1 MGSPIFNDR
10 IASPEYNEKHGLEA
24 FYPET
29 KEVSM

>member
-1 MGSPIFNDR
+1 MGSSIFDDG
-10 IASPEYNEKHGLEA
+10 IAPPEYNEKHGLEA